1 MLHGGD
7 MFSFICPKCGN
18 RLSAEDSKK
27 GMLVRCPQ
35 CKSIIK
41 TPDNL
46 GETLDNI
53 DTSLACCSRKLKKL
67 HSAVMDKYD
76 ELMVSSQVIGDD
88 SNRGLLFIVKTGENN
103 SRKQMV
109 CAFSIK
115 SPIGQDEILIV
126 LSNICEVEDFAV
138 DYDLILK
145 HLEPGLMHLQIQD
158 NTLQLFGAFPF
169 DDCNYELKAHFIYV
183 FADKADAIEDI
194 ITDSDNL

>member
-1 MLHGGD
+1 MLN
-7 MFSFICPKCGN
+7 FNCPKCGN
-18 RLSAEDSKK
+18 RMCAEDSKK

-35 CKSIIK
+35 CKSIVK
-41 TPDNL
+41 TPDKPKSI
-46 GETLDNI
+46 LDKVQA
-53 DTSLACCSRKLKKL
+53 SLASCSGKLKKL
-67 HSAVMDKYD
+67 YSAVLEKYG
-76 ELMVSSQVIGDD
+76 ELIVSSQVIGDD
-88 SNRGLLFIVKTGENN
+88 SNRGLLFVVKTGEDN
-103 SRKQMV
+103 SRKQIV

-115 SPIGQDEILIV
+115 SPLGQDDILGI

-158 NTLQLFGAFPF
+158 GTLQLYGAFPF

>member
-1 MLHGGD
+1 
-7 MFSFICPKCGN
+7 MFSFNCPKCGN
-18 RLSAEDSKK
+18 RLSAEDSKR

-35 CKSIIK
+35 CKSVIK
-41 TPDNL
+41 TPDNH
-46 GETLDNI
+46 GTILDTV
-53 DTSLACCSRKLKKL
+53 DSFLDSCSGKLKKL
-67 HSAVMDKYD
+67 YSAVMDEYD
-76 ELMVSSQVIGDD
+76 SLVVTSQVIGDD
-88 SNRGLLFIVKTGENN
+88 PNRGLLFVVKTGEDN
-103 SRKQMV
+103 SRKQIV

-115 SPIGQDEILIV
+115 SPIGQDDILGI

-158 NTLQLFGAFPF
+158 GTLQLYGAFPF